1 MIYPATDQYIEL
13 AHNALENGEVIVYP
27 TDTLYGFGV
36 DATNTDAIHRLNR
49 LKGRI
54 KPLSIVLESVEH
66 MHDFAEFQGE
76 IESEVNNL
84 FPGAYTVLLPA
95 EASELSPFVQNGS
108 PNIGIRI
115 PDHFFPVKLVK
126 MLGKPI
132 ITTSINRHGNDPLN
146 DVTQVEIDF
155 PNVDIFEDSSHTPS
169 KGSTIVDF
177 STSPPKVIRDGDGP
191 YPL

>member
-1 MIYPATDQYIEL
+1 MIYPATDQYIDL
-13 AHNALENGEVIVYP
+13 AHNALKNGEVIVYP

-54 KPLSIVLESVEH
+54 QPLSIVLESVEH

-76 IESEVNNL
+76 IEDEVNNL

-95 EASELSPFVQNGS
+95 ESNELSPFVQNGS
-108 PNIGIRI
+108 PNIGVRI
-115 PDHFFPVKLVK
+115 PNHFFPIKLVK

>member
-1 MIYPATDQYIEL
+1 MIYPATDQYIDL

-54 KPLSIVLESVEH
+54 QPLSIVLESVEH

-76 IESEVNNL
+76 IETEVNNL

-95 EASELSPFVQNGS
+95 ESNELSPFVQNGS
-108 PNIGIRI
+108 PNIGVRI

-146 DVTQVEIDF
+146 EVTQVEIDF
-155 PNVDIFEDSSHTPS
+155 PNVDIFEDSGHTPS

-177 STSPPKVIRDGDGP
+177 STSPPKVVRDGDGP

>member
-1 MIYPATDQYIEL
+1 MIYPATDQYIDL
-13 AHNALENGEVIVYP
+13 AHNALENGDVIVYP

-54 KPLSIVLESVEH
+54 QPLSIVLESVEH
-66 MHDFAEFQGE
+66 MHDFAEFQGQ
-76 IESEVNNL
+76 IEGEVNKL

-95 EASELSPFVQNGS
+95 ESNELSPFVQNGS
-108 PNIGIRI
+108 PNIGVRI

>member
-1 MIYPATDQYIEL
+1 MIYPATDQYIDL

-49 LKGRI
+49 MKGRI
-54 KPLSIVLESVEH
+54 QPLSIVLESVEH
-66 MHDFAEFQGE
+66 IHDFAEFTGE
-76 IESEVNNL
+76 IEIEVNNL

-95 EASELSPFVQNGS
+95 ESNELSPFVQNGS
-108 PNIGIRI
+108 PNIGVRI

>member
-1 MIYPATDQYIEL
+1 MIYPATDQYIDL

-49 LKGRI
+49 VKGRI
-54 KPLSIVLESVEH
+54 EPLSIVLESVEH

-76 IESEVNNL
+76 IETEVNNL

-177 STSPPKVIRDGDGP
+177 STSPPKVIRNGDGP

>member
-1 MIYPATDQYIEL
+1 MIYPATDQYIDL

-54 KPLSIVLESVEH
+54 QPLSIVLESVEH

-76 IESEVNNL
+76 IEDEVNNL

-95 EASELSPFVQNGS
+95 ESNELSPFVQNGS
-108 PNIGIRI
+108 PNIGVRI
-115 PDHFFPVKLVK
+115 PNHFFPIKLVK

-146 DVTQVEIDF
+146 HVTQVEIDF
-155 PNVDIFEDSSHTPS
+155 PNVDIFEDSSHSPS

-191 YPL
+191 YPR

>member
-1 MIYPATDQYIEL
+1 MIYPATDQYINL
-13 AHNALENGEVIVYP
+13 ANDALENGEIIVYP

-36 DATNTDAIHRLNR
+36 DATNTEAIHKLNR

-54 KPLSIVLESVEH
+54 QPLSIVLESVEH
-66 MHDFAEFQGE
+66 LHDFAEFNDE
-76 IESEVNNL
+76 IETQMNEL
-84 FPGAYTVLLPA
+84 FPGRYTALLPA
-95 EASELSPFVQNGS
+95 KESDLSPFVQNGS
-108 PNIGIRI
+108 PKIGVRI

-126 MLGKPI
+126 LLGKPI

-155 PNVDIFEDSSHTPS
+155 PNVDIFEDSNHSPS
-169 KGSTIVDF
+169 KGSTIIDF
-177 STSPPKVIRDGDGP
+177 SSSPPKIVRDGDGP

>member
-1 MIYPATDQYIEL
+1 MIYPATDQYIDL

-54 KPLSIVLESVEH
+54 QPLSIVLESVEH
-66 MHDFAEFQGE
+66 IHDFAEFKGE
-76 IESEVNNL
+76 IEIEINNL

-95 EASELSPFVQNGS
+95 EINELSPFVQNGS
-108 PNIGIRI
+108 PNIGVRI

-169 KGSTIVDF
+169 KGSTIIDF

>member
-1 MIYPATDQYIEL
+1 MIYPATDQYIDL

-54 KPLSIVLESVEH
+54 QPLSIVLESVEH
-66 MHDFAEFQGE
+66 IHDFAEFKGE
-76 IESEVNNL
+76 IEIEINNL
-84 FPGAYTVLLPA
+84 FPGAYTILLPA
-95 EASELSPFVQNGS
+95 ESNALSPFVQNGS
-108 PNIGIRI
+108 PNIGVRI

-126 MLGKPI
+126 MLGEPI
-132 ITTSINRHGNDPLN
+132 MTTSINRHGNDPLN

>member
-1 MIYPATDQYIEL
+1 MIYPATDQYIDL

-54 KPLSIVLESVEH
+54 QPLSIVLESVEH
-66 MHDFAEFQGE
+66 IHDFAEFKGE
-76 IESEVNNL
+76 IEIEINNL
-84 FPGAYTVLLPA
+84 LPGAYTVLLPA
-95 EASELSPFVQNGS
+95 ESNELSPFVQNGS
-108 PNIGIRI
+108 SNIGVRI

-191 YPL
+191 YPR

>member
-1 MIYPATDQYIEL
+1 MIYPATDQYIDL

-54 KPLSIVLESVEH
+54 QPLSIVLESVEH

-76 IESEVNNL
+76 IEYEVNNL

-95 EASELSPFVQNGS
+95 ESNELSPFVQNSS
-108 PNIGIRI
+108 PNIGVRI
-115 PDHFFPVKLVK
+115 PDHYFPIKLVK

>member
-1 MIYPATDQYIEL
+1 MIYPATAQYIDL

-54 KPLSIVLESVEH
+54 QPLSIVLESVEH

-76 IESEVNNL
+76 IEDEVNNL

-95 EASELSPFVQNGS
+95 ESNELSPFVQNGS
-108 PNIGIRI
+108 PNIGVRI